1 MILIKEFLK
10 LLIILIKMKN
20 KNFKFSL
27 IRKMIL
33 LMSYKQKI
41 YLVPL
46 FLLMIFSSLLE
57 LISIGM
63 ILPILNILTNNDR
76 DNQVIQLF
84 EKLFLKGNYNNDK
97 LIIYFLVIFIL
108 FYLLKTIAV
117 SSIIWFQAT
126 YSEGISKYLSEK
138 LYKKY
143 LSQNYIFFISR
154 NSSEL
159 IRNIRDDI
167 SSYCSHG
174 VISILQLFT
183 ELFLI
188 LSMMIFLLYYNTYAT
203 IIIFFIFTI
212 LAVFFNIVFSSLS
225 VNLGK
230 KQLITNKLLLQ
241 YLSQGL
247 QNFKE
252 IQILGRQKAFIKSFA
267 VQLNNKFEINRKT
280 YFIQKFPKNWIEFF
294 LIIIVSVVAIFL
306 VNKNI
311 DFINLLSAL
320 IIYGAIGIKVAPS
333 VARIISLIQ
342 KIQFGL
348 PLINNIYNEFKL
360 KIVINKKTEHTK
372 LNFENKISIRDLSF
386 NYSSKSSNVINN
398 FNFDIPK
405 NSKIGIVGPS
415 GSGKSTLM
423 DILTGVIKP
432 SNGNI
437 LIDNIPLNDESLS
450 SWQDQIGYVPQQVV
464 LIDDTIR
471 NNIALGIEE
480 NYIDDSMIK
489 ESIKMSNL
497 EKFISNLPDNYNTNV
512 GEQGSFLSGGQIQ
525 RIGIAR
531 ALYSD
536 PSILFLDEATS
547 SLDIDTEK
555 NIIDS
560 MLKLKNK
567 TIIIISH
574 RLNSLKSCDVLI
586 SLDQGKYKI
595 NKNK

>member
-1 MILIKEFLK
+1 
-10 LLIILIKMKN
+10 MKN
-20 KNFKFSL
+20 KNIKLSL
-27 IRKMIL
+27 IKKMIF

-41 YLVPL
+41 YLIPL
-46 FLLMIFSSLLE
+46 FLLMILSSLLE

-63 ILPILNILTNNDR
+63 ILPILNILTNNN
-76 DNQVIQLF
+76 NQSEIF
-84 EKLFLKGNYNNDK
+84 KFIEKFILPVNYNNDEV
-97 LIIYFLVIFIL
+97 IIYLFIFFII
-108 FYLLKTIAV
+108 FYLLKTLAI
-117 SSIIWFQAT
+117 SLIIWFQAT

-143 LSQNYIFFISR
+143 LSQNYIFFITR

-174 VISILQLFT
+174 IISILQLFT
-183 ELFLI
+183 EIFLI
-188 LSMMIFLLYYNTYAT
+188 IAMMIFLLYYNTSAT
-203 IIIFFIFTI
+203 IIIFIIFTI
-212 LAVFFNIVFSSLS
+212 LAVFFNFLFSSLS
-225 VNLGK
+225 INLGK

-252 IQILGRQKAFIKSFA
+252 IQILGRQKEFIKSFA
-267 VQLNNKFEINRKT
+267 IQLNNKFEINRKT
-280 YFIQKFPKNWIEFF
+280 FFIQKIPKNWIEFF
-294 LIIIVSVVAIFL
+294 LIIIISIIAIFL
-306 VNKNI
+306 IKNDV
-311 DFINLLSAL
+311 DFISLLSGL
-320 IIYGAIGIKVAPS
+320 IIYGAIGIKTAPS

-360 KIVINKKTEHTK
+360 KIVVNENIENIKFT
-372 LNFENKISIRDLSF
+372 FQNKISIKNLSF
-386 NYSSKSSNVINN
+386 NYSNKKENVINN
-398 FNFDIPK
+398 LNFDIPK

-432 SNGNI
+432 TTGNI
-437 LIDNIPLNDESLS
+437 LIDGIPLGDESLR
-450 SWQDQIGYVPQQVV
+450 SWQNQIGYVPQKVV
-464 LIDDTIR
+464 LIDDTIK

-480 NYIDDSMIK
+480 KIINNSNIK
-489 ESIKMSNL
+489 KSIIMSNL
-497 EKFISNLPDNYNTNV
+497 EDFVSNLPQKDNTIV

-536 PSILFLDEATS
+536 PSVLFLDEATS
-547 SLDIDTEK
+547 SLDFATEK
-555 NIIDS
+555 SIIDS
-560 MLKLKNK
+560 IIKLKNK

-574 RLNSLKSCDVLI
+574 RLNSLKSCDILI
-586 SLDQGKYKI
+586 SLDQGKYII
-595 NKNK
+595 NKNN